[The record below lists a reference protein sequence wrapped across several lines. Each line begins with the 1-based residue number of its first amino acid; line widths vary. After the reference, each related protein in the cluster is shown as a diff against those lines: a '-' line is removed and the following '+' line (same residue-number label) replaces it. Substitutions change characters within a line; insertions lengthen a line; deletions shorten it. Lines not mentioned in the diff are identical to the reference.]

1 MSDKKLFAP
10 ETKDHDIDEEK
21 ILYGDNKT
29 VCFACGEEIE
39 SNADIC
45 PYCQT
50 KIK

>member
-1 MSDKKLFAP
+1 MSDKKLFTSK
-10 ETKDHDIDEEK
+10 TKDHDIDEEK
-21 ILYGDNKT
+21 ILYGNNKT

-39 SNADIC
+39 SNTDIC